1 MGGRQVKSLSR
12 EVDFDTFLVKPAKQ
26 KIRESLVLHNKGI
39 LGGVKND
46 WELLLKD
53 LIV

>member
-1 MGGRQVKSLSR
+1 MKSLSR
-12 EVDFDTFLVKPAKQ
+12 EVGFDTFLVKPAKQ
-26 KIRESLVLHNKGI
+26 KNRESLVLYNKGI